1 MNRKTVSDLDFVP
14 VESPASVDAAEP
26 ARSLQLGRVIRSMPQ
41 NLTAFVGAI
50 IVIIAIFVAV
60 FAPWLSPHDPLK
72 QNIRNRLQPP
82 SWVEEGSATHILG
95 TDTLGRD
102 LLSRIIHGSR
112 ISLVVGLAAVI
123 ISGGIG
129 VTLGLITGYFGGG
142 LDSIVGR
149 LADVQLS
156 IPFLILAVA
165 VVAVIGPSLINLII
179 VLSISTWVLYYRVVR
194 GEVLS
199 VREEE
204 YIAAAKGIG
213 GSTRHILLQHILP
226 NVSASIVVV
235 ATLLVAN
242 MIIFEASLSFL
253 GLGVPPPAPTWGR
266 MVADGREYI
275 ATAWWIAT
283 FPGLAIL
290 FTVLGINLLGDWLR
304 DTLDPKHSL

>member
-1 MNRKTVSDLDFVP
+1 MNRNTHSDLEVVP
-14 VESPASVDAAEP
+14 FASPTSTDAVERV
-26 ARSLQLGRVIRSMPQ
+26 RLLQLRRAIRSMPQ

-50 IVIIAIFVAV
+50 IVIVTLIIAV
-60 FAPWLSPHDPLK
+60 FAPLLSPHDPLK
-72 QNIRNRLQPP
+72 QDIRNRLQPP
-82 SWVEEGSATHILG
+82 SWVEGGDKMHVLG

-112 ISLVVGLAAVI
+112 VSLVVGLAAVI
-123 ISGGIG
+123 LSGGVG
-129 VTLGLITGYFGGG
+129 VTLGLITGYFGGR

-165 VVAVIGPSLINLII
+165 VVAVIGPSLINLIV
-179 VLSISTWVLYYRVVR
+179 VLSITTWVLYYRVVR

-275 ATAWWIAT
+275 ASAWWIST
-283 FPGLAIL
+283 FPGMAIL
-290 FTVLGINLLGDWLR
+290 ITVLGINLLGDWLR